1 MTPSESV
8 CGSPL
13 EALEAQIH
21 AQRSEIQQEIDD
33 LRSHQ
38 GPLLDPTGQSSGSS
52 ARLKK
57 RVLKDTSTPLDISSH
72 LLQSSASDVRPPRAP
87 FSTHEQISGN
97 PADVT
102 PTVKEQYM
110 RSIVDEPGEMLE
122 TGGSLPGYPGP
133 VALSALISERI
144 YDEHMRAA
152 GGKFFIYHFYLFS
165 HYLISSSRAN
175 PND

>member
-1 MTPSESV
+1 LKDPLT
-8 CGSPL
+8 PL
-13 EALEAQIH
+13 E
-21 AQRSEIQQEIDD
+21 
-33 LRSHQ
+33 
-38 GPLLDPTGQSSGSS
+38 
-52 ARLKK
+52 
-57 RVLKDTSTPLDISSH
+57 ISSH
-72 LLQSSASDVRPPRAP
+72 PSQSSAGDFRPPRAP

-102 PTVKEQYM
+102 PAVKEQYM
-110 RSIVDEPGEMLE
+110 RSIVDEPGEMLG

-133 VALSALISERI
+133 VALSALIGERI

-165 HYLISSSRAN
+165 HYLIPSSRAN